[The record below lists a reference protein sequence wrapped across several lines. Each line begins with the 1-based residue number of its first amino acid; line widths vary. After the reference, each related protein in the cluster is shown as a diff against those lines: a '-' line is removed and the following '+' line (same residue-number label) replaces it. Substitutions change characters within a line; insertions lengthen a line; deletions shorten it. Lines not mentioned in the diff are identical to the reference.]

1 MHHLNRDL
9 KLIYLSNL
17 FFSLGMGLYTMI
29 LPAHIRSLGAGAVEL
44 GTLGSLAMLVSTIS
58 YIPGGYITDR
68 IDRKWLMIFGWA
80 MCIPA
85 PIFYAT
91 ARNWQGVIPGH
102 LFFYLSMFSNLALQ
116 AYIFD
121 SAPKDKISFV
131 YTLVFSAFSMGSIFS
146 QVMGG
151 LMTRVMPVR
160 YIFWMAAGFYIIS
173 TLVFFFLRPNPPHQ
187 QSAHSSKG
195 RLRNALNPQLV
206 VFTLVF
212 SLVHITLQIPTS
224 FVVPFLQDRA
234 ATDLFWIS
242 TLGSLSS
249 LAAALI
255 GPTFGGLAD
264 RLGRWRVLALGLG
277 CLAFAYLIQIL
288 WPVIPVL
295 IVSFAIRGAVP
306 VLTLMTSQI
315 GQIAPPE
322 ARGLSLAI
330 YAVTTG
336 LFATLGPSLGGWLY
350 AINPSLPFSIT
361 IGMALT
367 LGVALLVWQT
377 RTSHTIAKV
386 SEESEA

>member
-1 MHHLNRDL
+1 MSHLSRDL
-9 KLIYLSNL
+9 RLIYLSNL

-44 GTLGSLAMLVSTIS
+44 GTLGSLAMLVSTLS
-58 YIPGGYITDR
+58 YVPGGYITDR
-68 IDRKWLMIFGWA
+68 VDRKWLMIGGWA

-91 ARNWQGVIPGH
+91 ARTWQGVIPGH

-121 SAPKDKISFV
+121 SAPKDKVSFV

-146 QVMGG
+146 QVIGG
-151 LMTRVMPVR
+151 LLTRVMPVR
-160 YIFWMAAGFYIIS
+160 YIFWMAAFFYTIS
-173 TLVFFFLRPNPPHQ
+173 TLVFFFLTPNRPHTQ
-187 QSAHSSKG
+187 HGQSSRG
-195 RLRNALNPQLV
+195 RLRSALNSRLV
-206 VFTLVF
+206 VLTLVF

-277 CLAFAYLIQIL
+277 CLAFAYLIQVL
-288 WPVIPVL
+288 WPVLPVL
-295 IVSFAIRGAVP
+295 IISFVIRGAVP

-330 YAVTTG
+330 YACTTG
-336 LFATLGPSLGGWLY
+336 LFASIGPSVGGWLY
-350 AINPSLPFSIT
+350 AANPAFPFIAT
-361 IGMALT
+361 VAMALT
-367 LGVALLVWQT
+367 LGAALLLWQRRQPQSAT
-377 RTSHTIAKV
+377 NEV
-386 SEESEA
+386 NEA